1 MRKDAGNE
9 VLGIL
14 VWLIG
19 AVNLEQQLVR
29 HIMFFEVAGD
39 IELARKEIAFVLA
52 EPEAV
57 EVGDLEIE
65 NAVDAKPVTLT
76 RLFLEMESLAV
87 GNFARIELQL
97 RMLLP
102 MARYVHR
109 QPLLIGIVIA
119 AKRGGRQQVPLAVQ
133 AQAPERIGLVLH
145 QRNRARHG
153 V

>member
-29 HIMFFEVAGD
+29 HIMFFEVAVE
-39 IELARKEIAFVLA
+39 IEPARKEIAFVPA

-57 EVGDLEIE
+57 EVGDVEIE

-102 MARYVHR
+102 MARHVHR
-109 QPLLIGIVIA
+109 QPLLIGI
-119 AKRGGRQQVPLAVQ
+119 
-133 AQAPERIGLVLH
+133 
-145 QRNRARHG
+145 
-153 V
+153 